1 MSTLSR
7 VGPSERPG
15 EITSSAGEEATERLV
30 GSLLS
35 RRSLIK
41 RGALGGGVLASA
53 GLYGALAAEAAQA
66 HRLRLR
72 RGVRAEMASATPPVL
87 LEPDD
92 VTPAPMIFEIATIA
106 EQIAV
111 TLYEEAVEAAGRIGF
126 SASELE
132 VIKAAGIEEQIHH
145 DFFLA
150 VLELLGESPGK
161 TIGPTTFFFPA
172 GTFDTVAGFVET
184 QQQLEGVFDS
194 AFLSAIRELSAQGL
208 HRAAQIAG
216 QVAVIESEHRALG
229 RQIAVNHGVTSIPRP
244 FKLPLPSNPTQ
255 VFNLPQSNPVPDP
268 LPTSPADDWAF
279 APVFIEAV
287 KHAPELIM
295 AAGFFGGNP
304 VRHHYEAIDFTS
316 STYSSV
322 FARVFF
328 REPIINLGTP
338 GH

>member
-1 MSTLSR
+1 MSTLSGMDR
-7 VGPSERPG
+7 SERPA
-15 EITSSAGEEATERLV
+15 EIMSPAGEEATERLV

-35 RRSLIK
+35 RRSLIR

-53 GLYGALAAEAAQA
+53 GLYGALGAEVAQA
-66 HRLRLR
+66 HRGRPR
-72 RGVRAEMASATPPVL
+72 RAGVRGEASATPPVL

-92 VTPAPMIFEIATIA
+92 VTPAPKIFEIATIA

-111 TLYEEAVEAAGRIGF
+111 TLYEEAVKAAGRIGF
-126 SASELE
+126 SAPELE

-150 VLELLGESPGK
+150 VLKLLGESPGK

-194 AFLSAIRELSAQGL
+194 AFLSAIRELSAQGM

-216 QVAVIESEHRALG
+216 QIAVIESEHRALG
-229 RQIAVNHGVTSIPRP
+229 RQIAVNHGVASIPRP

-268 LPTSPADDWAF
+268 VPTSPADDWAF

-287 KHAPELIM
+287 KHAPELIK
-295 AAGFFGGNP
+295 ASGYFGGNP
-304 VRHHYEAIDFTS
+304 VQHSYEAIDFTS

-338 GH
+338 D